1 MDGKLYAVVDLET
14 TGGRASRDRIIE
26 VGIVLHDGRQVVQ
39 TFETLINPECSIPY
53 GITQLTGITQEMVQ
67 DAPRFYEVAKE
78 IVELTEKAVFVAHN
92 VRFDYSFL
100 REEFR
105 RLGYT
110 YTRKTLCTVRLS
122 RKAFPGLPSYS
133 LGNLIKH
140 FDISV
145 ADRHRAM
152 ADTLATTQLLE
163 MILQQEEGSE
173 NINDL
178 VNMGIREA
186 LLPKAI
192 DMERIHGLPEECGV
206 YYFHDN
212 YGQVVYVGKSKNIK
226 KRVATHFAKKTH
238 KASLLQKHVADISF
252 ELTGSELVALLLE
265 SYEIKRLAPP
275 INRAQ
280 RQKIFPYFI
289 HYYHDP
295 DGYLV
300 LDVEKQTKKNR
311 KELAILAEYP
321 KLSSAKGHMNAIL
334 TKFELCSKFLR
345 LEKSGGPCF
354 RFHLKQCRGACAGHE
369 SPEDYNDRV
378 MEAMEYISTVL
389 KENFF
394 LLDQG
399 RTEDEHA
406 IVLVEEGAFQGFGYC
421 QKEDLNGNLD
431 QLRDAIRPFGPN
443 PETKRIIRRFLAG
456 KQKVKQIKF

>member
-1 MDGKLYAVVDLET
+1 
-14 TGGRASRDRIIE
+14 
-26 VGIVLHDGRQVVQ
+26 
-39 TFETLINPECSIPY
+39 
-53 GITQLTGITQEMVQ
+53 
-67 DAPRFYEVAKE
+67 VAKE

-100 REEFR
+100 REEFK

-140 FDISV
+140 FNISV

-152 ADTLATTQLLE
+152 ADTLATTQILE
-163 MILQQEEGSE
+163 MILQQEEGKE
-173 NINDL
+173 NINEL

-192 DMERIHGLPEECGV
+192 DIERIHGLPEECGV
-206 YYFHDN
+206 YYFHDTF
-212 YGQVVYVGKSKNIK
+212 GQVVYVGKSKNIK

-295 DGYLV
+295 DGV
-300 LDVEKQTKKNR
+300 F
-311 KELAILAEYP
+311 
-321 KLSSAKGHMNAIL
+321 S
-334 TKFELCSKFLR
+334 
-345 LEKSGGPCF
+345 F
-354 RFHLKQCRGACAGHE
+354 RR
-369 SPEDYNDRV
+369 
-378 MEAMEYISTVL
+378 
-389 KENFF
+389 
-394 LLDQG
+394 
-399 RTEDEHA
+399 
-406 IVLVEEGAFQGFGYC
+406 
-421 QKEDLNGNLD
+421 
-431 QLRDAIRPFGPN
+431 
-443 PETKRIIRRFLAG
+443 
-456 KQKVKQIKF
+456 